1 MTKNKAQA
9 HWEGPLLSGKGQ
21 VTLASSQVAS
31 FPIGWA
37 ARAES
42 VVGTTNPE
50 ELIAAAHAAC
60 YSMALSNG
68 LANNGTPPARLD
80 TTVEVGFDPRTGLT
94 GSHIS
99 VVGAVPGIDADQF
112 QHFAEDAKANCP
124 VSKALA
130 GIPITLDAQ
139 FEQA

>member
-1 MTKNKAQA
+1 MTKNKAHA
-9 HWEGPLLSGKGQ
+9 HWEGPLLSGVGQ
-21 VTLASSQVAS
+21 VALASSQVAT

-50 ELIAAAHAAC
+50 ELIAAAHATC

-68 LANNGTPPARLD
+68 LANNGTPPESLE
-80 TTVEVGFDPRTGLT
+80 TTCEIGFDPRVGLT
-94 GSHIS
+94 GSHIT
-99 VVGAVPGIDADQF
+99 VVGVVPDIDAEQF
-112 QHFAEDAKANCP
+112 AKFAEDASKNCP

-130 GIPITLDAQ
+130 GIPITLDASLK
-139 FEQA
+139 A